1 MRNTATGW
9 TEPAPGV
16 HRLDVAHVN
25 CYLIEA
31 EGGLTL
37 VDAGLPRASRL
48 LGALLKRIGAGVR
61 DIDAVL
67 LTHGHFD
74 HVGMA
79 RPLAERG
86 VASLVHRDDERLA
99 LHPYRYAHESP
110 IWSYPLR
117 HPRILPTVAS
127 MVSAGALRVKGVTAA
142 PGVTDGEV
150 IDVPG
155 HPRAIW
161 TPGHTNGHCAY
172 LFEEAG
178 VLLCGDALVT
188 LDPYTGQRG
197 PQIVA
202 GAATADSTRAL
213 ASLEALRAVDAGVVL
228 PGHGEP
234 WTEGIG
240 AAVDMALHAG
250 AH

>member
-1 MRNTATGW
+1 MDRRATGW
-9 TEPAPGV
+9 SEPAPGV

-25 CYLIEA
+25 CYLVEA

-37 VDAGLPRASRL
+37 VDAGLPGTSRL
-48 LGALLKRIGAGVR
+48 LDALLQRIGAVR
-61 DIDAVL
+61 GDIDAVL

-79 RPLAERG
+79 RSLASDG
-86 VASLVHRDDERLA
+86 VASLVHPEDARLA
-99 LHPYRYAHESP
+99 RHPYRYAHEAP

-117 HPRILPTVAS
+117 HPRIMPSMIS
-127 MVSAGALRVKGVTAA
+127 MVRNGALTVKGVDAA
-142 PGVTDGEV
+142 PGVEDGEV
-150 IDVPG
+150 LDVPG
-155 HPRAIW
+155 RPRAIW
-161 TPGHTNGHCAY
+161 TPGHTEGHCAFF
-172 LFEEAG
+172 FENVGA
-178 VLLCGDALVT
+178 LLCGDAIVT
-188 LDPYTGQRG
+188 LDPYTGRRG

-213 ASLEALRAVDAGVVL
+213 ASLEALRAVEDSVLL

-234 WTEGIG
+234 WTRG
-240 AAVDMALHAG
+240 AGSAIDSALRTG